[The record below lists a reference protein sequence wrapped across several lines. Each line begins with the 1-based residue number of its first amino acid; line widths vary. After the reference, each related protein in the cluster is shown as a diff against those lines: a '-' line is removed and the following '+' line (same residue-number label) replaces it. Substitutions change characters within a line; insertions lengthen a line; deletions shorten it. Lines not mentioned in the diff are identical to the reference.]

1 MLEEAM
7 KANPKAAA
15 IAAKQIDQVRQKRI
29 SDSGVETLKQ
39 KDLSKKAKAI
49 VEDDEEINEGG
60 TGAQELE
67 GDEDEKEEDEEKDD
81 EEEKDGEEEEKEEGD
96 EKEEDDEGEDKE
108 DEDGEGKEEDE
119 DKEEGDD
126 GPEEE
131 EE

>member
-15 IAAKQIDQVRQKRI
+15 IAAKQIDQVRQKRN
-29 SDSGVETLKQ
+29 SGGVETFKQ

-67 GDEDEKEEDEEKDD
+67 GDEDEKEEDEEKD
-81 EEEKDGEEEEKEEGD
+81 
-96 EKEEDDEGEDKE
+96 
-108 DEDGEGKEEDE
+108 
-119 DKEEGDD
+119 
-126 GPEEE
+126 
-131 EE
+131 